1 MSNFCFLN
9 ASTPLNTL
17 NTLNLLNLLT
27 SSNTSLRNSSL
38 AAKPRPLFWEPGLF
52 ALGAY
57 LNFKESPCQNH

>member
-9 ASTPLNTL
+9 ASTPLN
-17 NTLNLLNLLT
+17 LLNLLT
-27 SSNTSLRNSSL
+27 PFNTSLRSSSL

>member
-9 ASTPLNTL
+9 ACTPL

-27 SSNTSLRNSSL
+27 PFNTSLRSSYL

-52 ALGAY
+52 ALEAY
-57 LNFKESPCQNH
+57 LSFKESPCQNH

>member
-17 NTLNLLNLLT
+17 NLLNLLT
-27 SSNTSLRNSSL
+27 SFNTSLRNSSL
-38 AAKPRPLFWEPGLF
+38 AAKPRPLFGEPGLF